1 MKETIHEQESWGKWK
16 KLAFRVLYTYIILFI
31 VTLLFSSL
39 LESTIN
45 WFAKYILGYGSEVKL
60 ESTGSGDRV
69 FDYVRL
75 TFNVCLTAIIV
86 AVWSLVDRKE
96 RDYSRQ
102 YNLLTVI
109 IRVALFL
116 SMLLYG
122 LGKVF
127 KGQFPDHSFEKL
139 VQTVGELSPM
149 GLAWTFMGHSH
160 GYNIFIG
167 LAEVL
172 GGTLMLSR
180 KTTTLGSIIIVGVM
194 SNVFMMNL
202 TYDIPVKI
210 VSAHIVF
217 FSLILILADQK
228 RLVDFFIRNEQVSKK
243 QIQST
248 FKQARTNSIVSSI
261 KKIVVVLIVGIVM
274 IQLLVQFDITEQLK
288 EKSEISGL
296 WKTQL
301 FEKNGEL
308 LPPLITDSY
317 RWHYLIV
324 EKKREAVVKKMTG
337 ELDRFQM
344 RIDTVEKQVW
354 FSTKIDSASLSL
366 SYEIPEANRLELNGI
381 VGGDT
386 LKISLQKR
394 GLDDFRLIN
403 RGFHWINERP
413 FNH

>member
-1 MKETIHEQESWGKWK
+1 MRETESEQESWGRWK

-31 VTLLFSSL
+31 VTLLLSPL

-45 WFAKYILGYGSEVKL
+45 WFAKTILGYGSEVKL

-75 TFNVCLTAIIV
+75 TFNVCLTSIIV
-86 AVWSLVDRKE
+86 AVWSLLDRKE
-96 RDYSRQ
+96 RDYHRQ

-109 IRVALFL
+109 IRVILFL

-122 LGKVF
+122 FGKVF

-160 GYNIFIG
+160 SYNIFIG

-180 KTTTLGSIIIVGVM
+180 KTTTLGSIIILGVM
-194 SNVFMMNL
+194 SNVFMMNM

-228 RLVDFFIRNEQVSKK
+228 RLVDFFIKNEQVSKK
-243 QIQST
+243 PIQPT
-248 FKQARTNSIVSSI
+248 FKQARTNSVLSSI
-261 KKIVVVLIVGIVM
+261 KKLLVVLIAVIVL
-274 IQLLVQFDITEQLK
+274 IQLLVKFDMREQLK

-296 WKTQL
+296 WETQR
-301 FEKNGEL
+301 FEKNGKL
-308 LPPLITDSY
+308 LPPLITDSS
-317 RWHYLIV
+317 RWHYFIV

-337 ELDRFQM
+337 ELDRFQTKV
-344 RIDTVEKQVW
+344 DTVEKQIW
-354 FSTKIDSASLSL
+354 LSTEIDSVGLPL
-366 SYEIPEANRLELNGI
+366 SYEIPDVNRLELHGI

-386 LKISLQKR
+386 LKISLQKKE
-394 GLDDFRLIN
+394 LDDFRLIN

-413 FNH
+413 FNR